1 MNWSCW
7 TAATLAI
14 SKPGWESFPGFALA
28 FTPTHP
34 HDLWLLTAGSS
45 PSTRPTSLRRYFLR
59 KTYHLRRDWSTD
71 CAEAAAT
78 PAHNPPQA
86 STLHSLHFLSLV
98 FFGGGLFFFLLLIFR
113 HCVSSV
119 LPLECFLNTLD
130 YYTVITAKHRNH
142 I

>member
-14 SKPGWESFPGFALA
+14 SRPGWESFPGFALA
-28 FTPTHP
+28 LTPTHP

-98 FFGGGLFFFLLLIFR
+98 FLGGISFFSASYFQTL
-113 HCVSSV
+113 
-119 LPLECFLNTLD
+119 CFLCLPSRMLP
-130 YYTVITAKHRNH
+130 KHVRLLHSNYSK

>member
-1 MNWSCW
+1 MNWPCW

-28 FTPTHP
+28 LTPTHP

-86 STLHSLHFLSLV
+86 STLHSLIFWGDLI
-98 FFGGGLFFFLLLIFR
+98 FFILLIFR
-113 HCVSSV
+113 HYVSSV
-119 LPLECFLNTLD
+119 FPLECFLNTLD

-142 I
+142 F

>member
-1 MNWSCW
+1 MNRSCW

-28 FTPTHP
+28 LTPTHP

-98 FFGGGLFFFLLLIFR
+98 FLGGISFFS
-113 HCVSSV
+113 VSYFQTF
-119 LPLECFLNTLD
+119 CFLCPPLRMLP
-130 YYTVITAKHRNH
+130 KHIRLLHSNYSKT
-142 I
+142 

>member
-1 MNWSCW
+1 MNRSCW

-14 SKPGWESFPGFALA
+14 SKPGWESFPGFARAL
-28 FTPTHP
+28 TPTHP

-98 FFGGGLFFFLLLIFR
+98 FLGGISFFS
-113 HCVSSV
+113 VSYFQT
-119 LPLECFLNTLD
+119 LCFLCLPFRMLP
-130 YYTVITAKHRNH
+130 KHIKLLHSNYSKT
-142 I
+142 